1 MTTIGRRERRKVQ
14 TRQALADAA
23 LELFLENGYDR
34 VTVAQIAEAADVSLA
49 TLFKHV
55 PDGKEALIFDDGTER
70 REAMVAAVRGRPADV
85 SILRALHTFLAS
97 RGTFAI
103 DMPADVQRKRD
114 LVVSTP
120 SLAGYQR
127 KLWLR
132 AEALLTETI
141 AAESGREPDAPE
153 VRALARY
160 VLEIPDLISLDTN
173 PRASLDAVFRLM
185 ETGWAGITADQQAPP
200 LNTASTPRSAGSV
213 HPPTPPS

>member
-23 LELFLENGYDR
+23 LNLFLENGYDG

-70 REAMVAAVRGRPADV
+70 REAIVAAVRGRPAGV
-85 SILRALHTFLAS
+85 SILRALHRFLAG
-97 RGTFAI
+97 RGPFAV
-103 DMPADVQRKRD
+103 DMPADARRKRD
-114 LVVSTP
+114 LIVSTP
-120 SLAGYQR
+120 ALAGYQR

-132 AEALLTETI
+132 SQAPLTETI
-141 AAESGREPDAPE
+141 AAESGREPGAPE

-160 VLEIPDLISLDTN
+160 ILEIPDLISRDTD
-173 PRASLDAVFRLM
+173 PRASLDAVFRLL
-185 ETGWAGITADQQAPP
+185 ETGWAGVTDDQ
-200 LNTASTPRSAGSV
+200 
-213 HPPTPPS
+213 

>member
-70 REAMVAAVRGRPADV
+70 REAMVAAVRDRPAGV
-85 SILRALHTFLAS
+85 SILRALHTFLAG

-114 LVVSTP
+114 LIVSTP
-120 SLAGYQR
+120 ALAGYQR

-132 AEALLTETI
+132 GEALLTETI
-141 AAESGREPDAPE
+141 AAESGHEPGAPE

-160 VLEIPDLISLDTN
+160 VLEIPDLISLDTD
-173 PRASLDAVFRLM
+173 PRASLDAVFRLL
-185 ETGWAGITADQQAPP
+185 ETGWAGITGDQA
-200 LNTASTPRSAGSV
+200 ASR
-213 HPPTPPS
+213 

>member
-70 REAMVAAVRGRPADV
+70 REAMVAAVRGRPAGV
-85 SILRALHTFLAS
+85 SILRALHAFLAD

-120 SLAGYQR
+120 ALAGYQR

-132 AEALLTETI
+132 GEALLTETI
-141 AAESGREPDAPE
+141 AVESGREPGAPE
-153 VRALARY
+153 VRALVRY

-173 PRASLDAVFRLM
+173 PRASLDAVFRLL
-185 ETGWAGITADQQAPP
+185 ETGWAGITGDQS
-200 LNTASTPRSAGSV
+200 ASR
-213 HPPTPPS
+213 